1 VLGLRDPQI
10 VQVLFFNHRILRI
23 LRNYKRR
30 LAVESWAF
38 LLFHSVSS
46 VVQLFF
52 FVVVSTGECP
62 LLCPGERIEYPISNK
77 ENSGFPGANPA
88 ATAA

>member
-1 VLGLRDPQI
+1 
-10 VQVLFFNHRILRI
+10 
-23 LRNYKRR
+23 
-30 LAVESWAF
+30 
-38 LLFHSVSS
+38 
-46 VVQLFF
+46 
-52 FVVVSTGECP
+52 VSTGECP